1 MKTNTY
7 STPLLVLGLLW
18 AVFPASAQLIA
29 RYTVQAGP
37 TDRNNCI
44 VHTRL
49 NTPADASTLV
59 MEEVAGKKR
68 VPVNVSVADGEVW
81 WVLSGHTPAGTKR
94 FYELKKGSLK
104 TTTTALMHITDKNG
118 ALILQEGARQI
129 LQYNY
134 ATVEPP
140 AGSDTVYRRSAFIHP
155 LWAPNGAVLTNAF
168 PNAGHLHHMGIWNPW
183 THTLF
188 EGRETDFWNVQKK
201 EGKVRFVKMET
212 VTSGSVWCGFNASQE
227 HVAFLKNGTE
237 KTAINEI
244 WKVRAYAATHQGQR
258 RCWDLSSVFSCAGDS
273 AVTLL
278 QYRYGGGFGLR
289 TTPAF
294 TAKTS
299 EVLTSEGKTRKNA
312 DSTRARWVK
321 ITGTTPQGK
330 AGLLIMNAPTN
341 YDSPEPL
348 RVWPENM
355 EGGELM
361 LNYSPTKMKS
371 WKMTNGNVYTLVY
384 RVMVYDGDITPQ
396 EAEEAWKDFAFPP
409 VVTKE

>member
-7 STPLLVLGLLW
+7 STPLLLLGLLL
-18 AVFPASAQLIA
+18 AVFPASAQVIA

-37 TDRNNCI
+37 IDRNNSI
-44 VHTRL
+44 VHIRL
-49 NTPADASTLV
+49 ENPADATTLV

-68 VPVNVSVADGEVW
+68 VPVNVSTAEGEVW

-94 FYELKKGSLK
+94 IYELKKSSRK

-118 ALILQEGARQI
+118 ALILQEGAQQI

-168 PNAGHLHHMGIWNPW
+168 PNAGHRHHMGIWNPW

-212 VTSGSVWCGFNASQE
+212 ITSGNVWCGFNALQE

-237 KTAINEI
+237 KTAINET
-244 WKVRAYAATHQGQR
+244 WKVRAYAATHQGRR

-299 EVLTSEGKTRKNA
+299 EMLTSEGKTRKNA

-348 RVWPENM
+348 RVWPEDM

-371 WKMTNGNVYTLVY
+371 WKITNGNVYTLTY